1 MQRRFVVFSSILFLF
16 IFIFGNVT
24 FVVLM
29 SKSYYKNVKYELMQT
44 IEVKRLKLEAYVH
57 SEIAI
62 ALKMAGSPL
71 IKRYFLNPADRELQK
86 IAFEEIVEYRKAF
99 IGKNVF
105 WINDIDKKYY
115 FGDEYAYT
123 LDTTEESS
131 WWYNELMKQNDPYS
145 LTVNFDVG
153 IKKIMLWID
162 APVFDNNQKPIGIVG
177 TGVNL
182 SDIINTMYHDYSG
195 TEELYFFNAA
205 GEITEAREIDLVENK
220 VNITKVLG
228 KTGEEILAR
237 TKKLKDREIEYF
249 GAKEKQKLKGKKQ
262 KTRDKR
268 QIVAVSSVPALN
280 WYITAVYPTSI
291 GDFLQ
296 TGMTVLFGI
305 MMATVFAVF
314 VIFNLFVVEML
325 GPFNRMVKRI
335 NQTLFDWE
343 LKSHE
348 DGHHRDEIRTL
359 SEFLNMAIIDQL
371 TGIYNRRYMD
381 GHLKK
386 IIRSLARTENR
397 SNLSLLL
404 VDVDYFKRYN
414 DTYGHAAGDNCLRI
428 VAFALSQ
435 CVSRDI
441 DFVAR
446 YGGEEF
452 AVVLP
457 NTDKNGAQIIAE
469 KLLKKIRECNIPHK
483 ASDIADHVTISI
495 GGTSGVVDYSQ
506 YAQDYIKAADRAL
519 YESKRNGRNR
529 YTFGNFEA

>member
-1 MQRRFVVFSSILFLF
+1 
-16 IFIFGNVT
+16 
-24 FVVLM
+24 M
-29 SKSYYKNVKYELMQT
+29 SKNYDKNIRYELMQT
-44 IEVKRLKLEAYVH
+44 IEVKRLKLEVYVN

-86 IAFEEIVEYRKAF
+86 ITFEEIAEYRKAF

-105 WINDIDKKYY
+105 WINDNDKKYY

-123 LDTTEESS
+123 LDTAEESS
-131 WWYNELMKQNDPYS
+131 SWYNIIMKKNEPYN
-145 LTVNFDVG
+145 LAVNFDIG

-162 APVFDNNQKPIGIVG
+162 ATVFDNNQKPIGIVG

-182 SDIINTMYHDYSG
+182 SDVINAIYHDYSG

-205 GEITEAREIDLVENK
+205 GEITEARNIALVENK
-220 VNITKVLG
+220 VNITEVLG

-249 GAKEKQKLKGKKQ
+249 WTKEKQKLKGKRQ
-262 KTRDKR
+262 KTKNKR
-268 QIVAVSSVPALN
+268 QIAAVSSIPALN
-280 WYITAVYPTSI
+280 WYITAVYPTTI

-305 MMATVFAVF
+305 MMTTVFAVF
-314 VIFNLFVVEML
+314 VIFNIFVMGML
-325 GPFNRMVKRI
+325 GPFNRMVKII
-335 NQTLFDWE
+335 NQTLFDWR

-348 DGHHRDEIRTL
+348 EGHHKDEIKTL
-359 SEFLNMAIIDQL
+359 GELLNMAIIDQL

-386 IIRSLARTENR
+386 IIKSLARTESR

-428 VAFALSQ
+428 VASTLSQ

-452 AVVLP
+452 AVILP
-457 NTDKNGAQIIAE
+457 NTDKIGAQIIAE

-483 ASDIADHVTISI
+483 ASDIAEHVTISI

-519 YESKRNGRNR
+519 YESKRNGRDR
-529 YTFGNFEA
+529 YTFGEFGKK